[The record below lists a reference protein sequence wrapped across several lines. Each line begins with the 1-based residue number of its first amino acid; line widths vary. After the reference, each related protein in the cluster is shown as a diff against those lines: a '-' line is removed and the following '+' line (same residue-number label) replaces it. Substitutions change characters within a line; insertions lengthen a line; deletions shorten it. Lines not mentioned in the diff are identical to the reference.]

1 MNDSKREDN
10 KQSAED
16 AGKSSPMDGLVAVA
30 AAAAAISDHNDGAA
44 ESNKK
49 KRKQSSGQQRDGAQ
63 ISAARARR
71 LEQNRRAAIES
82 RRRKKVMIGELQR
95 SVTFYSKANENLKK
109 SNEELEELLLIAKQK
124 LSQKGDGESEV
135 APEAGLKTP
144 EEQCSVAESSQGVE
158 AKVEQQPT
166 PVAVPTPFASVDPA
180 NVAKEVGQAH
190 FSAMQAAYENM
201 GYPPAAARSAAS
213 VFSQFNS
220 TGLHN
225 APKPEPALP
234 DATSVDSDAYIQS
247 RLEQFALQKTAEA
260 NAATLAAN
268 QALRIANWHKMMKTS
283 GQNAS
288 TSDGKSLPVA
298 SINEEK

>member
-1 MNDSKREDN
+1 MNDSKQDDN
-10 KQSAED
+10 KKSAED

-30 AAAAAISDHNDGAA
+30 AAAAAISDNKDGAA
-44 ESNKK
+44 NNKK

-124 LSQKGDGESEV
+124 LNQKDGGESVV
-135 APEAGLKTP
+135 AAEAGLKTP
-144 EEQCSVAESSQGVE
+144 EEPCSVAESSTGVVE
-158 AKVEQQPT
+158 ANVEQQPA
-166 PVAVPTPFASVDPA
+166 PVPNPMSFASVNPA
-180 NVAKEVGQAH
+180 NVAQVDQAH

-213 VFSQFNS
+213 VFSQFGT
-220 TGLHN
+220 TGFHN
-225 APKPEPALP
+225 GTKPDPALS
-234 DATSVDSDAYIQS
+234 DVASVDSDAYIKS
-247 RLEQFALQKTAEA
+247 LEQFALQKTAAA

-288 TSDGKSLPVA
+288 TSDGQCLPAPSVK
-298 SINEEK
+298 NEEE

>member
-1 MNDSKREDN
+1 MKNDSKQDEN

-30 AAAAAISDHNDGAA
+30 AAAAAISDDKDDAA
-44 ESNKK
+44 NNKK

-124 LSQKGDGESEV
+124 LSQKDGGESVV
-135 APEAGLKTP
+135 AAEAGLKTP
-144 EEQCSVAESSQGVE
+144 EAPCSVAESSPAVE
-158 AKVEQQPT
+158 AKVEQQPA
-166 PVAVPTPFASVDPA
+166 PVPNPMSFAPVNPA
-180 NVAKEVGQAH
+180 NDAQVGQAH

-213 VFSQFNS
+213 VFSQFDT
-220 TGLHN
+220 TGFHD
-225 APKPEPALP
+225 ASKPDPALP
-234 DATSVDSDAYIQS
+234 DVTSVDSDAYIKS
-247 RLEQFALQKTAEA
+247 LEQFALQKTAAA

-283 GQNAS
+283 GQS
-288 TSDGKSLPVA
+288 TSASDGKCLPAPSVN
-298 SINEEK
+298 NEEK